1 MLKYK
6 GGHKVGKGTYWNLS
20 DGRRED
26 VMGEGTLPGDEKS
39 TYLKVPSIVM
49 LLLGPV
55 LGLLYVLT
63 LPFVGIAMVVMLL
76 IGKANVMLLQVFGR
90 TVSFGWRPVESYL
103 SGKKRKGKGTK

>member
-6 GGHKVGKGTYWNLS
+6 GGNRVGKGTYWNLS
-20 DGRRED
+20 NGRRED
-26 VMGEGTLPGDEKS
+26 VRNEGVLPGDAGS
-39 TYLKVPSIVM
+39 TYMRVPSLVM

-63 LPFVGIAMVVMLL
+63 LPFIGIATVLMLL
-76 IGKANVMLLQVFGR
+76 VGKVNIMLLRVFGR

-103 SGKKRKGKGTK
+103 SGRKRKGKGKK

>member
-1 MLKYK
+1 MRKFK

-20 DGRRED
+20 SGRRED
-26 VMGEGTLPGDEKS
+26 IRGEGTLPGDESS
-39 TYLKVPSIVM
+39 TYYRVPSILM

-63 LPFVGIAMVVMLL
+63 LPFIGIGMVLMVLL
-76 IGKANVMLLQVFGR
+76 GKINVMVLRVFGR

-103 SGKKRKGKGTK
+103 SGKKRKGKG

>member
-1 MLKYK
+1 MRKFK

-26 VMGEGTLPGDEKS
+26 VTGEEILPGDDNS
-39 TYLKVPSIVM
+39 TYVKVSSIVM

-55 LGLLYVLT
+55 LGLLYVVA
-63 LPFVGIAMVVMLL
+63 LPFIGIAMMLMLL
-76 IGKANVMLLQVFGR
+76 AGKINGMLLQVFGR

-103 SGKKRKGKGTK
+103 SGKKRKGKGSR